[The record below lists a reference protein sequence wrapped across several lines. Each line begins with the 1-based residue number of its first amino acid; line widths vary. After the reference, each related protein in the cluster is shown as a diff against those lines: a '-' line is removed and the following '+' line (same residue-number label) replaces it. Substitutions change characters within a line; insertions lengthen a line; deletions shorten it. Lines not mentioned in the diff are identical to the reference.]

1 MYYKENTSNKQEL
14 NETDTFYLHRCNM
27 SVALSLVTC
36 ISYELSITTCVMTQ
50 TQEVMNY
57 KLIIETMIYSLEEVK
72 GKSNCNIIIT
82 MFFDI

>member
-36 ISYELSITTCVMTQ
+36 ISYELSITTWSDELQ
-50 TQEVMNY
+50 TN
-57 KLIIETMIYSLEEVK
+57 
-72 GKSNCNIIIT
+72 N
-82 MFFDI
+82 